1 MRSQEAVERA
11 LAASR
16 ADRGVVIVQE
26 RSTANLRWAANS
38 LTSNGDMRSRQATM
52 VSIYD
57 HPDGTRAGV
66 VTRDVASADDV
77 SALVAA
83 ADAVGREADPSP
95 DAADLASG
103 GDSLHWDA
111 EVPVTSS
118 AVFSDFAP
126 ALAEVCERAHG
137 SAQELWGYAEHDAT
151 SVFLG
156 TSDGRRLRHDQ
167 PDGKIEFTGKAQQRT
182 LSAWAGRHMP
192 DFGRAEPAEIAADIS
207 QQLGWQAV
215 RLPVTAGRHDVVLS
229 SSAVSDLYV
238 YLYWTASARD
248 AAEGRTVFGKPGG
261 GTRIGERLT
270 DVPLT
275 LASDP
280 EAPGRET
287 APFVVAEAST
297 SVTSVFDNG
306 LPLAATRWI
315 SDGVLENLLQTR
327 HTAALTGLPT
337 TPYIDSLSLSVAGGS
352 GSALDLVAGMDR
364 GLLVTTL
371 WYIREVDPQNL
382 LLTGLT
388 RDGVY
393 VVEGGEIVGATTN
406 FRFNES
412 PVELMSRITASGAT
426 ESTLPREW
434 NDDFTRIT
442 APALR
447 FADYNMSTVSQAS

>member
-1 MRSQEAVERA
+1 MRSQDAVEHA
-11 LAASR
+11 LAVTQ
-16 ADRGVVIVQE
+16 ADRAVVIVRE

-38 LTSNGDMRSRQATM
+38 LTSNGDMRSRDATM
-52 VSIYD
+52 VSIHD

-66 VTRDVASADDV
+66 VTRDIASIDDV
-77 SALVAA
+77 TALVTA
-83 ADAVGREADPSP
+83 ADAVGREADASP
-95 DAADLASG
+95 DAGEFATVT
-103 GDSLHWDA
+103 DSSHWDD
-111 EVPVTSS
+111 ELPVTSA
-118 AVFSDFAP
+118 AVFADFAP
-126 ALAEVCERAHG
+126 QLAEVCA
-137 SAQELWGYAEHDAT
+137 SAAAAGRELWGFAEHELT
-151 SVFLG
+151 STFLG
-156 TSDGRRLRHDQ
+156 TSEGRRLRHDQ
-167 PDGKIEFTGKAQQRT
+167 PDGKIEFTGKSQQRT

-192 DFGRAEPAEIAADIS
+192 DFGHADVTEIAGEIT
-207 QQLGWQAV
+207 QQLSWQAV
-215 RLPVTAGRHDVVLS
+215 RHPVSPGRHDVVLS
-229 SSAVSDLYV
+229 PSAVSDLYV

-280 EAPGRET
+280 RAPGRET

-306 LPLAATRWI
+306 LPLRATRWI

-337 TPYIDSLSLSVAGGS
+337 TPYIDSLDLSVTGGR
-352 GSALDLVAGMDR
+352 GSTLDLVAGMDR
-364 GLLVTTL
+364 GLLVSTL

-393 VVEGGEIVGATTN
+393 VVEGGEIVGATNN

-412 PVELMSRITASGAT
+412 PVELMARITAAGT
-426 ESTLPREW
+426 TQSTLPREW
-434 NDDFTRIT
+434 NDDFTRIA

-447 FADYNMSTVSQAS
+447 FADYNMSTASQAS